1 MEEAQEG
8 ESCPMDVTPS
18 MITGLLEVLK
28 LWKGRMDLNQLAREV
43 GMETGLLL
51 RVAEVGRLLGLV
63 EISNGD
69 LVLTKLGDSYT
80 RRSSSGKLG
89 MLRELVPNV
98 EPFRSVIELLER
110 KKAPMTVSEIN
121 EHLKLCADDEQ
132 LMAFKTFLID
142 WLVTTGILEYSGE
155 EGAFR
160 LKRRRGA
167 KGPVSSGA
175 S

>member
-1 MEEAQEG
+1 LEEAQEG

-43 GMETGLLL
+43 GMEPGLLL

-63 EISNGD
+63 EFSDGD
-69 LVLTKLGDSYT
+69 LVLTKSGESYT

-89 MLRELVPNV
+89 MLRELVPNI
-98 EPFRSVIELLER
+98 EPFRSVIELLD
-110 KKAPMTVSEIN
+110 KKKGPMTVSEIN
-121 EHLKLCADDEQ
+121 EHLGLCSDEEQ
-132 LMAFKTFLID
+132 LEAFKTFLID

-155 EGAFR
+155 EEVFR
-160 LKRRRGA
+160 LKRKRA
-167 KGPVSSGA
+167 KGPVSSAA